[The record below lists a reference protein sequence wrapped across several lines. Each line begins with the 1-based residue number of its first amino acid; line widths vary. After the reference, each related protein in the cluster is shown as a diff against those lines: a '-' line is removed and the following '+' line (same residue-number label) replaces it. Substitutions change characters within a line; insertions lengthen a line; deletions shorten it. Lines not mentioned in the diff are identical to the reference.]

1 MLSLVKIRN
10 NQTKYLFRKA
20 MAQTLPEKII
30 TKKKWG
36 FTVNPYL
43 QFRKDL
49 KEVAEKVLTRE
60 FVDKQGIFN
69 YSYLKRIMDHSPH
82 PKMRWH
88 YNFLWVVLGIAI
100 WQRMFIDSNDF
111 AEKRF

>member
-1 MLSLVKIRN
+1 
-10 NQTKYLFRKA
+10 
-20 MAQTLPEKII
+20 MAQKLPQKII

-49 KEVAEKVLTRE
+49 KDVAMQVLTPE
-60 FVDKQGIFN
+60 FVEKQGIFS
-69 YSYLKRIMDHSPH
+69 YAYLKRIMDHSPH

-88 YNFLWVVLGIAI
+88 YNYLWVVLGIAI
-100 WQRMFIDSNDF
+100 WQKMFIDSKAF
-111 AEKRF
+111 ADKKIELGHYIG